1 MKRLALLLALASLVA
16 CSDDDSPTA
25 APGDDLVGT
34 WRGVSSTDPEVD
46 TDLAQSIVVVYRSDG
61 TLAVTVNIL
70 GLNVSVDGTWEI
82 VGDKLITV
90 ATLAGESLG
99 GSESYTVRG
108 DRLTLVDD
116 ETGYVEVWERQS

>member
-1 MKRLALLLALASLVA
+1 M
-16 CSDDDSPTA
+16 
-25 APGDDLVGT
+25 
-34 WRGVSSTDPEVD
+34 
-46 TDLAQSIVVVYRSDG
+46 
-61 TLAVTVNIL
+61 

-82 VGDKLITV
+82 VGDKLITL
-90 ATLAGESLG
+90 ATLAGETLD

>member
-34 WRGVSSTDPEVD
+34 WRGVSSTDPD
-46 TDLAQSIVVVYRSDG
+46 FDADLAQSIVVVYRSDG
-61 TLAVTVNIL
+61 TLTVTVNIL

-90 ATLAGESLG
+90 GTLAGMG

-116 ETGYVEVWERQS
+116 ETGYVEGWERQS

>member
-1 MKRLALLLALASLVA
+1 M
-16 CSDDDSPTA
+16 
-25 APGDDLVGT
+25 
-34 WRGVSSTDPEVD
+34 
-46 TDLAQSIVVVYRSDG
+46 VVYRSDG
-61 TLAVTVNIL
+61 TLTVTVNIL

-90 ATLAGESLG
+90 ATLAGASLG

-116 ETGYVEVWERQS
+116 ETGYVEVWERRS

>member
-61 TLAVTVNIL
+61 TLTVTVNIL

-82 VGDKLITV
+82 FGDKLITV
-90 ATLAGESLG
+90 ATLAGESSG
-99 GSESYTVRG
+99 GSDSYTVRG
-108 DRLTLVDD
+108 DRITLVDD
-116 ETGYVEVWERQS
+116 PTGYVYVCQRQS